1 MFWEF
6 FCDLCT
12 SIGKKPNTVCR
23 ELGFSNATATHWKNG
38 STPNGEALIK
48 LSQYLGVSTDWLL
61 GLAEYPAPLAP
72 EDKLRQMLNQL
83 SDDSLAELEKYLD
96 FLLWKQSQEAEA
108 SK

>member
-38 STPNGEALIK
+38 TTPNGEALIK
-48 LSQYLGVSTDWLL
+48 LSKYFGVSTDWLL
-61 GLAEYPAPLAP
+61 GLAEFPTAYLP
-72 EDKLRQMLNQL
+72 EDKWRQVLNQL
-83 SDDSLAELEKYLD
+83 SEDSLAELEQYLD
-96 FLLWKQSQEAEA
+96 FLLWKQNRESSA
-108 SK
+108 SE